1 MTCSLHFKIFNYNV
15 VISNVFFSLAKD
27 IFRFKATKKKKKNTF
42 TITLTPIE
50 IPA

>member
-27 IFRFKATKKKKKNTF
+27 IFRFV
-42 TITLTPIE
+42 TLRNSVYS
-50 IPA
+50 AK